1 MLLEL
6 RRYLT
11 QRDRLIKLPW
21 LLLMDAF
28 GLALALLLVYVQV
41 GPRAPTSE
49 GRVFLILLTVFA
61 VNARLFLGQMKSL
74 ETALGKNRTLLLL
87 APLLASLSTLVVQAL
102 SRSYYSGTALVIFT
116 ALWSLWILLMRF
128 AYQRYRPVLKLLII
142 DPCDF
147 RSELT
152 NLHRVRITSLQQP
165 PSRFRGFDVV
175 VVDPARTYSN
185 EWLQWLAHADM
196 YGVRTM
202 SAPIVIETLARRVP
216 VNMLHGVWAFEILN
230 GSSVYA
236 LWKRLLDLVAVV
248 LLSPLLLLIA
258 AIVALV
264 VYVDTGAPILF
275 RQKRLGRNGVP
286 FTMVKF
292 RTMKQNSEENGAAF
306 ATHRDP
312 RVTKTGQFLRK
323 FRLDEIPQFWNVF
336 KGDMSIIGPR
346 PEQAGFAR
354 EFEKDIPL
362 YALRHNVRPG
372 ITGWAQVMQGYAATV
387 NETREKICYDFYYVK
402 HYSLGLD
409 LRIVYLT
416 VHTILTGFGSR

>member
-6 RRYLT
+6 RRYLSH
-11 QRDRLIKLPW
+11 REHLLKFPW
-21 LLLMDAF
+21 LLILDSV
-28 GLALALLLVYVQV
+28 GLALSLGLVFFQIASKVHDQ
-41 GPRAPTSE
+41 E
-49 GRVFLILLTVFA
+49 GRVFMLLLTVFA
-61 VNARLFLGQMKSL
+61 VNARLFLGQMRSL

-87 APLLASLSTLVVQAL
+87 APLLASLSTLTVQAL

-116 ALWSLWILLMRF
+116 AFWSLWILLMRF
-128 AYQRYRPVLKLLII
+128 IYQRHRPILKVLLI

-152 NLHRVRITSLQQP
+152 NLHRVQLSALQEP
-165 PSRFRGFDVV
+165 PRRFRGFDVV
-175 VVDPARTYSN
+175 VVDPARTYSSD
-185 EWLQWLAHADM
+185 WLQWLSHADM

-202 SAPIVIETLARRVP
+202 SAPLVVETLARRVP
-216 VNMLHGVWAFEILN
+216 VNMLHGVWAFELLN
-230 GSSVYA
+230 GTSAYGI
-236 LWKRLLDLVAVV
+236 WKRLFDLVAVI
-248 LLSPLLLLIA
+248 LLSPFLLILSG
-258 AIVALV
+258 IVALI
-264 VYVDTGAPILF
+264 VYFDSGAPVLF

-292 RTMKQNSEENGAAF
+292 RTMKQNAEENGAVF
-306 ATHRDP
+306 ASQGDP

-354 EFEKDIPL
+354 EFQEDIPL
-362 YALRHNVRPG
+362 YNLRHNVRPG
-372 ITGWAQVMQGYAATV
+372 ITGWAQVMQGYAAGTD
-387 NETREKICYDFYYVK
+387 ETREKLCYDFYYVK
-402 HYSLGLD
+402 HCSAGLD

-416 VHTILTGFGSR
+416 IHTILTGFGSR

>member
-1 MLLEL
+1 MFIEL

-11 QRDRLIKLPW
+11 HRERIIKLPW
-21 LLLMDAF
+21 LLILDGV
-28 GLALALLLVYVQV
+28 GLALALLLVFVQIETKIQE
-41 GPRAPTSE
+41 RD
-49 GRVFLILLTVFA
+49 GRVFIILLAVFA
-61 VNARLFLGQMKSL
+61 LNARLFLGQMKSL

-87 APLLASLSTLVVQAL
+87 APTLASLSTLVVQAL

-128 AYQRYRPVLKLLII
+128 IYQRHRPILKLLII

-147 RSELT
+147 RTELKDLYRT
-152 NLHRVRITSLQQP
+152 RITALQEP
-165 PSRFRGFDVV
+165 PKRFRGYDVV

-196 YGVRTM
+196 SGVRTM

-230 GSSVYA
+230 GTSIYGI
-236 LWKRLLDLVAVV
+236 WKRLLDIVAVI
-248 LLSPLLLLIA
+248 LLSPFLLLLA
-258 AIVALV
+258 GIVALV
-264 VYVDTGAPILF
+264 VYFDTGAPVLF
-275 RQKRLGRNGVP
+275 RQKRLGRNGVA

-292 RTMKQNSEENGAAF
+292 RTMTQNSEENGAAF
-306 ATHRDP
+306 ASHGDP

-323 FRLDEIPQFWNVF
+323 FRLDEIPQFWNVL

-354 EFEKDIPL
+354 EFEEDIPL

-387 NETREKICYDFYYVK
+387 DETREKLCYDFYYVK
-402 HYSLGLD
+402 HCSLGLD
-409 LRIVYLT
+409 LRIVGLT
-416 VHTILTGFGSR
+416 LHTILTGFGSR

>member
-11 QRDRLIKLPW
+11 HRDRLLKFPW
-21 LLLMDAF
+21 LLALDAL
-28 GLALALLLVYVQV
+28 GLALALFLVFLQIA
-41 GPRAPTSE
+41 GRAHQAE
-49 GRVFLILLTVFA
+49 GRVFLILLAVFA
-61 VNARLFLGQMKSL
+61 VNTRLFLGQMKSL

-87 APLLASLSTLVVQAL
+87 APVLASLSTLVVQAL

-128 AYQRYRPVLKLLII
+128 IYQRYRPILRLLII

-147 RSELT
+147 RSELSH
-152 NLHRVRITSLQQP
+152 LHRTQITALQEP

-216 VNMLHGVWAFEILN
+216 VNMLHGIWAFEILN
-230 GSSVYA
+230 GTSVYA
-236 LWKRLLDLVAVV
+236 LWKRLFDLLAVIV
-248 LLSPLLLLIA
+248 LSPVILLLA
-258 AIVALV
+258 GVVALI
-264 VYVDTGAPILF
+264 VYFDTGAPVLF
-275 RQKRLGRNGVP
+275 TQKRLGKKGVP

-292 RTMKQNSEENGAAF
+292 RTMQQNSEENGAAF
-306 ATHRDP
+306 ASHGDP

-323 FRLDEIPQFWNVF
+323 FRLDEIPQFWNVL

-354 EFEKDIPL
+354 EFEEDIPL

-372 ITGWAQVMQGYAATV
+372 ITGWAQVMQGYAATMD
-387 NETREKICYDFYYVK
+387 ETREKLCYDFYYVK

-416 VHTILTGFGSR
+416 LHTILTGFGSR

>member
-11 QRDRLIKLPW
+11 NQKHFVKLPW
-21 LLLMDAF
+21 LLVMDGL
-28 GLALALLLVYVQV
+28 GLALSLLLVFIQIDARVQ
-41 GPRAPTSE
+41 E
-49 GRVFLILLTVFA
+49 HDGRVFIILLSVFA
-61 VNARLFLGQMKSL
+61 ANTRLFLGQMKSL

-87 APLLASLSTLVVQAL
+87 APALASLSTLVVQAL

-128 AYQRYRPVLKLLII
+128 IYQHYRPTLKLLII

-147 RSELT
+147 RSELQ
-152 NLHRVRITSLQQP
+152 NLYRVQMTALQQP

-230 GSSVYA
+230 GTSIYNI
-236 LWKRLLDLVAVV
+236 WKRLLDLVAVIV
-248 LLSPLLLLIA
+248 LSPFLLLLA
-258 AIVALV
+258 GIVALI
-264 VYVDTGAPILF
+264 VYVDSGGPVLF
-275 RQKRLGRNGVP
+275 RQKRLGQSGVP

-306 ATHRDP
+306 ASHGDP

-346 PEQAGFAR
+346 PEQSGFAR
-354 EFEKDIPL
+354 EFEQDIPL

-372 ITGWAQVMQGYAATV
+372 ITGWAQVMQGYAASV
-387 NETREKICYDFYYVK
+387 DETREKLCYDFYYVK
-402 HYSLGLD
+402 HCSLGLD
-409 LRIVYLT
+409 LRIVGLT
-416 VHTILTGFGSR
+416 IHTILTGFGSR